1 MYVWHNFIDGL
12 ISKGEVVATSG
23 PFPPRARPAHFAQS
37 WLSPL
42 QWAAASW
49 HLFEKPLNKLKS
61 RFPYVVNREGQCQ
74 SENTG
79 KDVERKEPEPLCLI
93 AS

>member
-1 MYVWHNFIDGL
+1 M
-12 ISKGEVVATSG
+12 VATSG
-23 PFPPRARPAHFAQS
+23 PFPPRAWPVHFGAI
-37 WLSPL
+37 LAL
-42 QWAAASW
+42 TVAVAAASW

-61 RFPYVVNREGQCQ
+61 RFPYVVNRAGQCQ